1 MPALSCFLLVV
12 ASYLLG
18 SVSSAILVTRLWSGQ
33 DIRTLGDQNAGAVNV
48 ARSVGLLPA
57 AIVGVVDLFKGAL
70 PVFTARFLGLGDA
83 CALCGVMA
91 AVVGHSYPLYFRFR
105 GGQGLAASFGGLLA
119 SAPLETFLVLPVFGL
134 VYLVITGSAVT
145 AALVSFCL
153 LTGLNLWSG
162 RPLVVVLSPLVLL
175 MVMGLC
181 AIPKAFLDWREQ
193 TDKKRLLAYWLSPK
207 DDAHQALRVAVIT
220 DSVASLPQEWYR
232 REQIHVVPMALI
244 LPEGVRRDGV
254 DVEPRE
260 YYRRLRQDGLSPK
273 TSAPSPGE
281 FESMYQKLAKFHRS
295 GVVITP
301 PRELTKTWESARL
314 GATMMPEEFLV
325 EVVDSRTAGPAQGFV
340 ALAAARA
347 VASGAN
353 LEHTL
358 EEIQKAQRNVGFLGV
373 LDTVKFLI
381 EGGRAAN
388 LNRLLQTALRLYPLL
403 YIHQGQI
410 RLLGMARTKTKAVE
424 QMITWLKENLP
435 RQGLSLAVAHT
446 DVPEEA
452 RALQDRLLAHFQ
464 PEEHFITELTPV
476 IGAHSGPGLLGVAWW
491 IHKDTGKEE
500 SAHG

>member
-1 MPALSCFLLVV
+1 M
-12 ASYLLG
+12 
-18 SVSSAILVTRLWSGQ
+18 
-33 DIRTLGDQNAGAVNV
+33 
-48 ARSVGLLPA
+48 
-57 AIVGVVDLFKGAL
+57 
-70 PVFTARFLGLGDA
+70 
-83 CALCGVMA
+83 
-91 AVVGHSYPLYFRFR
+91 
-105 GGQGLAASFGGLLA
+105 
-119 SAPLETFLVLPVFGL
+119 
-134 VYLVITGSAVT
+134 
-145 AALVSFCL
+145 
-153 LTGLNLWSG
+153 
-162 RPLVVVLSPLVLL
+162 
-175 MVMGLC
+175 
-181 AIPKAFLDWREQ
+181 
-193 TDKKRLLAYWLSPK
+193 
-207 DDAHQALRVAVIT
+207 
-220 DSVASLPQEWYR
+220 
-232 REQIHVVPMALI
+232 
-244 LPEGVRRDGV
+244 

-281 FESMYQKLAKFHRS
+281 FESMYQKLAKLHRS

-301 PRELTKTWESARL
+301 PHELTKTWESARL

-410 RLLGMARTKTKAVE
+410 RLLGMARTKKKAVE